1 MTLFEQLKKDKKK
14 PFDII
19 KISIKTNTGFKWQ
32 EYLKISIKTNT
43 GFKWQEYFVLN
54 IPDNLLFLECIKIHG
69 KYQVNLEPVYSDI
82 S

>member
-32 EYLKISIKTNT
+32 KYS
-43 GFKWQEYFVLN
+43 VLN

>member
-32 EYLKISIKTNT
+32 EYS
-43 GFKWQEYFVLN
+43 VLN
-54 IPDNLLFLECIKIHG
+54 IPDNLLFLECIKIYG
-69 KYQVNLEPVYSDI
+69 KYQVNLEPVYYDI